1 MISSLPWVRQMELSD
16 LQGKWKELDPL
27 QKQKRI
33 AWSVATSTCIE
44 TREDPVMIYN
54 RIMKEY
60 ESMHETNGS
69 QNSGNA

>member
-44 TREDPVMIYN
+44 TREDPVMIYD
-54 RIMKEY
+54 RIMREY
-60 ESMHETNGS
+60 ESMNKTNES

>member
-1 MISSLPWVRQMELSD
+1 MELSD
-16 LQGKWKELDPL
+16 LQKWKDLDPL

-54 RIMKEY
+54 RIMREY
-60 ESMHETNGS
+60 ETMNKTNES

>member
-1 MISSLPWVRQMELSD
+1 MELSD
-16 LQGKWKELDPL
+16 LQKWKDLDPL

-54 RIMKEY
+54 RIMREY
-60 ESMHETNGS
+60 ESMDKTNES

>member
-1 MISSLPWVRQMELSD
+1 MELSD
-16 LQGKWKELDPL
+16 LQKWKDLDPIE
-27 QKQKRI
+27 KQKRI

-54 RIMKEY
+54 RIMKDFETL
-60 ESMHETNGS
+60 SETNES

>member
-1 MISSLPWVRQMELSD
+1 MELSD
-16 LQGKWKELDPL
+16 LQKWKDLDPL

-54 RIMKEY
+54 RIMREY
-60 ESMHETNGS
+60 EGMTKTNES
-69 QNSGNA
+69 QNSGNT

>member
-1 MISSLPWVRQMELSD
+1 MELSD
-16 LQGKWKELDPL
+16 LQKWKDLDPL

-54 RIMKEY
+54 RIMREY
-60 ESMHETNGS
+60 ESMNKTNES
-69 QNSGNA
+69 QNSGNT